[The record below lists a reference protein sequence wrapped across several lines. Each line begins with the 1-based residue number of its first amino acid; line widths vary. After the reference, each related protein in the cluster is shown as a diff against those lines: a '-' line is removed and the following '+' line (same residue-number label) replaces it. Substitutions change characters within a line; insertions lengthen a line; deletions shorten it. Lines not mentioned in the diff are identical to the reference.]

1 MLLKKKCNRTFKA
14 RAFKDI
20 KRQLK
25 RSQKKYATSP
35 TVALELV
42 LILSEIYTHKRR
54 DMTVVG
60 IPGTL
65 LNADIDE
72 DVIMVM

>member
-42 LILSEIYTHKRR
+42 LILS
-54 DMTVVG
+54 
-60 IPGTL
+60 
-65 LNADIDE
+65 
-72 DVIMVM
+72 